1 MQLWLTWNYGD
12 EAGFGSQKFACLPS
26 TGMKCIGH
34 HVWLAP
40 KFLKLEETL
49 PKGAEKFPLKKRTRS
64 NMLCCFET
72 QPSLGSPD

>member
-1 MQLWLTWNYGD
+1 MQLWLIRNDTD
-12 EAGFGSQKFACLPS
+12 QVGFGSQKFTRIPS
-26 TGMKCIGH
+26 TGIKRIGH

-49 PKGAEKFPLKKRTRS
+49 PKGAEKFPLKRTRPKV
-64 NMLCCFET
+64 LCCFGT